1 MRLLTKEQQESFIFV
16 KKIKKEKYVKGKKC
30 CKVRDHCN
38 YTGEYRGAVHSICYL
53 KYGIPNKILQ
63 LFVIDL
69 TINYHFILK
78 ELAEEFQKNYLL
90 RRKH

>member
-30 CKVRDHCN
+30 CKVRDHCD

-53 KYGIPNKILQ
+53 KYGIPNKIL
-63 LFVIDL
+63 
-69 TINYHFILK
+69 
-78 ELAEEFQKNYLL
+78 
-90 RRKH
+90 